1 MLWLACSPES
11 LAYQYLVCLVI
22 AYRFS
27 KPNAAVSETLFFY
40 FWGEFHLKQTQNPRS
55 LTHLIFICFFQTF
68 TKNIYSPSSC
78 IITFISIPL
87 ESSAGGGGTDSLQ
100 FTCEKQC
107 PSRGEMQVCLEESAV
122 RFSHATKHEHP
133 EIPEYLF
140 NTFPDKLD
148 TAQ

>member
-87 ESSAGGGGTDSLQ
+87 ESSAGGGGRTVYSLHARNNARVVGKCRCVWKSPPWDFHMPLNMNIQ
-100 FTCEKQC
+100 KFLSTSLT
-107 PSRGEMQVCLEESAV
+107 PSQ
-122 RFSHATKHEHP
+122 T
-133 EIPEYLF
+133 
-140 NTFPDKLD
+140 N
-148 TAQ
+148 

>member
-55 LTHLIFICFFQTF
+55 LTHLIFYCFFQTF

-87 ESSAGGGGTDSLQ
+87 EFVEHRGGGGQ
-100 FTCEKQC
+100 FTVYMRETK
-107 PSRGEMQVCLEESAV
+107 PESWGNAGVFGRV
-122 RFSHATKHEHP
+122 RR
-133 EIPEYLF
+133 EIF
-140 NTFPDKLD
+140 TCH
-148 TAQ
+148 

>member
-87 ESSAGGGGTDSLQ
+87 EFVEHRGGGGQFPVYMRETMPESWGNAGVFGRVHREI
-100 FTCEKQC
+100 FTC
-107 PSRGEMQVCLEESAV
+107 
-122 RFSHATKHEHP
+122 H
-133 EIPEYLF
+133 
-140 NTFPDKLD
+140 
-148 TAQ
+148 